1 MNMPGVRNP
10 VADRWAGH
18 VNVPISESIQSDSRR
33 VTERPIEA
41 VKQAAVGDR
50 IPHQTEESI

>member
-1 MNMPGVRNP
+1 MPGVRNP